1 MAKTSRIE
9 KNKRGSQVVEV
20 VEATSIEKTGVAVRH
35 GRSAVSFVDGRT
47 RERLRRIIEDG
58 TPPNTRR
65 AYASDMRYFWAWCS
79 AIGWADEETYPVPA
93 EIVARFVVDHLDG
106 MEENVDGDLVARG
119 VKARAGRHAMNTI
132 DRRVSAL
139 SAIHKSKGLPSPC
152 GNPIVSQLLSKARKA
167 AARRGERPK
176 KKKAVIKSIL
186 DVMIEACDDGCL
198 AGTRDAALILF
209 GWASGGRRRSE
220 IATAEFARLEQVG
233 GSFVYHLG
241 ITKTE
246 QEGEG
251 GSVPV
256 TGKAAAALARW
267 LSDAKIEGGH
277 IFRSIDRHGNVSPQG
292 LSDRSVALIVK
303 RRIGAAGLNPLAF
316 GGHSL
321 RSGFL
326 TEAGL
331 QGKNLLEAMA
341 LSRHKTM
348 QVAAGYH
355 QAGAALHNETAGL
368 AG

>member
-1 MAKTSRIE
+1 MAAAGTAEST
-9 KNKRGSQVVEV
+9 GLEV
-20 VEATSIEKTGVAVRH
+20 RSA
-35 GRSAVSFVDGRT
+35 RSAVAFVDART
-47 RERLRRIIEDG
+47 RERLKRILEDG

-65 AYASDMRYFWAWCS
+65 AYASDMRYFWSWCS
-79 AIGWADEETYPVPA
+79 AIGWTDEETYPVPP
-93 EIVARFVVDHLDG
+93 EIVARFVVDHMEG
-106 MEENVDGDLVARG
+106 MEDEVDRDLVERG
-119 VKARAGRHAMNTI
+119 VKARPGRHAMNTI

-139 SAIHKSKGLPSPC
+139 SSIHKTKGLPSPC
-152 GNPIVSQLLSKARKA
+152 SDPIVSQLLSKARKA

-176 KKKAVIKSIL
+176 KKKAVIKSVL
-186 DVMIEACDDGCL
+186 DVMLETCDDGSL
-198 AGTRDAALILF
+198 IGVRDAALILF
-209 GWASGGRRRSE
+209 GWSSGGRRRSE
-220 IATAEFARLEQVG
+220 IAAAEFDRLENVD

-251 GSVPV
+251 GTVPV
-256 TGKAAAALARW
+256 TGKAAAALGRW
-267 LSDAKIEGGH
+267 LSEGKIQGGFL
-277 IFRSIDRHGNVSPQG
+277 FRAIDRHGNVSDEG
-292 LSDRSVALIVK
+292 LCDRSIALIVK
-303 RRIGAAGLNPLAF
+303 RRVAAAGLNSSLF

-355 QAGAALHNETAGL
+355 QSGAALHNETASL
-368 AG
+368 AD

>member
-1 MAKTSRIE
+1 MAEALGQATK
-9 KNKRGSQVVEV
+9 EV
-20 VEATSIEKTGVAVRH
+20 DVLH
-35 GRSAVSFVDGRT
+35 GRTSLAFADPRT
-47 RERLRRIIEDG
+47 RERLKRIIEDG

-79 AIGWADEETYPVPA
+79 AIGWTDEESYPVPP
-93 EIVARFVVDHLDG
+93 EIVARFVVDHMEG
-106 MEENVDGDLVARG
+106 MEEEVDRDLVARG

-139 SAIHKSKGLPSPC
+139 SAMHKAKGFPSPC
-152 GNPIVSQLLSKARKA
+152 GDPLVSQLMSKARKA

-176 KKKAVIKSIL
+176 KKKAVVKTIL
-186 DVMIEACDDGCL
+186 DSMVEASDDGTL
-198 AGTRDAALILF
+198 AGIRDAALILF

-220 IATAEFARLEQVG
+220 IAGAEYSRLEKVE
-233 GSFVYHLG
+233 GSFIYHLG

-251 GSVPV
+251 GTVPV

-267 LSDAKIEGGH
+267 LEAADIEDGFL
-277 IFRSIDRHGNVSPQG
+277 FRSIDRYGNVSEDG
-292 LSDRSVALIVK
+292 LCDRSVALIVK
-303 RRIGAAGLNPLAF
+303 RRVRASGLNPATF
-316 GGHSL
+316 AGHSL

-326 TEAGL
+326 TEAGI

-355 QAGAALHNETAGL
+355 QAGAALHNEAANL